1 MAYRWLR
8 PLLFALPPETAHALA
23 LAALKA
29 RGVWPAQARQYG
41 KPVTRNGLRFANR
54 VGVAAGLD
62 KNAVAAAGLARLG
75 FGFVET
81 GTVTPRPQR
90 GNPKPR
96 LFRLQEDE
104 ALVNRMG
111 FNGAGVDA
119 VAANLRRLQGRLGV
133 PLGVNIGMNRDTP
146 LDEAMRDYE
155 TCLSALHGLADYI
168 AVNLSS
174 PNTPGLRALQEP
186 AAARSLVSR
195 LATLRRRLASE
206 KDDVAKAVFVK
217 ISPDLPPEGF
227 AATAAAVLEGG
238 ADGLIAVNTTTAR
251 PATLRS
257 PRAGETGGLSGR
269 PLFDVALAT
278 VQRLRRLI
286 GDEPT
291 LIAAGGIGSVEA
303 ASAMFDAGA
312 DLLQVYTALVYRG
325 PGLARTLTQPDYA
338 ASCEQARSG

>member
-54 VGVAAGLD
+54 IGVAAGLD

-81 GTVTPRPQR
+81 GTVTPRPQP

-119 VAANLRRLQGRLGV
+119 VAANLRRLRGRLGV

-146 LDEAMRDYE
+146 LDEAMCDYE

-174 PNTPGLRALQEP
+174 PNTPGLRTLQEP

-217 ISPDLPPEGF
+217 ISPDLPPEAF

-257 PRAGETGGLSGR
+257 PRAGEAGGLSGR
-269 PLFDVALAT
+269 PLFAVALAT